1 MKKLESSL
9 KNMVLVLTGITIIC
23 VGLLAAMNEVTKEP
37 IAAANAKTLSDAVNA
52 VVPGF
57 DNNPIQEMKIQD
69 VDGVSYKIYPAMK
82 GGESIGAAIESTVM
96 GFGGDLTI
104 LVGFNKDGQINDY
117 SLLNH
122 AETPGL
128 GAKAD
133 TWFKSGAKGDIT
145 GKSPKDGTL
154 TVSKD
159 GGQIDA
165 ITASTITSRA
175 FLKAVNA
182 AYAAFSGQSVDG
194 ATGATQKATNQ
205 VVVSSDTT
213 KGAAN

>member
-23 VGLLAAMNEVTKEP
+23 VGLLAAVNEVTKEP

-57 DNNPIQEMKIQD
+57 DNNPIEEMETRE
-69 VDGVSYKIYPAMK
+69 VDGISYKIYPAMK
-82 GGESIGAAIESTVM
+82 GEDYIGAAVESTVM

-104 LVGFNKDGQINDY
+104 LVGFDKNGKINDY
-117 SLLNH
+117 SLLSH
-122 AETPGL
+122 SETPGL

-133 TWFKSGAKGDIT
+133 AWFKSGAKGDIT
-145 GKSPKDGTL
+145 GKSPKDGAL

-182 AYAAFSGQSVDG
+182 AYAAFSGQATDG
-194 ATGATQKATNQ
+194 NTGATQQAGKHNVEQATA
-205 VVVSSDTT
+205 T
-213 KGAAN
+213 GAAN

>member
-23 VGLLAAMNEVTKEP
+23 VGLLAAVNEVTKEP
-37 IAAANAKTLSDAVNA
+37 IAAANAKALSDAVNA

-57 DNNPIQEMKIQD
+57 DNNPIEEMKIQE
-69 VDGVSYKIYPAMK
+69 VDGVSYKIYPATK
-82 GGESIGAAIESTVM
+82 NDQSIGAAVEISVM
-96 GFGGDLTI
+96 GFGGELTL
-104 LVGFNKDGQINDY
+104 LVGFNNEGKINDY

-145 GKSPKDGTL
+145 GKSPKDGAL

-159 GGQIDA
+159 GGEIDA

-182 AYAAFSGQSVDG
+182 AYAAFSGQNVDG
-194 ATGATQKATNQ
+194 TTGATQQATSQ
-205 VVVSSDTT
+205 VVVSSDTV